1 MPARRR
7 NVTWRLFAGFLVWA
21 AGIVAATAQSAP
33 SGGVRDVSPPGT
45 TRFYREAGKES
56 REKTV
61 MLYDVM
67 VLDTGALTDR
77 ATIVPLPIRL
87 PERTRLCQTL
97 QGGRWSCGAWA
108 RMALRNMVERAA
120 VRCRAN
126 ADGAATAP
134 CFVQEQDIALW
145 MIENGWAEPDID
157 DANAARAHAAARERK
172 RGLFADTQPGPAS
185 LRPPRRD

>member
-126 ADGAATAP
+126 AGGAATAP
-134 CFVQEQDIALW
+134 VPRRRGHVPVGRRRDRALLRA
-145 MIENGWAEPDID
+145 GTGHRAVD
-157 DANAARAHAAARERK
+157 DRERL
-172 RGLFADTQPGPAS
+172 GGA
-185 LRPPRRD
+185 